1 MYLHHPV
8 AGSTDV
14 LAKKPEFSLWEG
26 VVILEVELQERLFDT
41 DFISLWEDVR
51 NRQGNTDCLPPKP
64 VALPLLV

>member
-26 VVILEVELQERLFDT
+26 VVILEVELQ
-41 DFISLWEDVR
+41 
-51 NRQGNTDCLPPKP
+51 
-64 VALPLLV
+64 